1 MDGVISANDQ
11 QGLVTSF
18 LEIAVGQ
25 TADTAR
31 QFLQA
36 TGWQLEEA
44 IQLFYVGNEAGSIA
58 AAQPPTENIDNLADQ
73 TSGANENVVHHGIN
87 ENVGQLGEDEVRP
100 PMPVIRDVLY
110 DDAALYGSPRARF
123 SQHESGSVIAFRN
136 FEEEMKHPGVWESG
150 QGATSSAETARD
162 NLASLYRPPFKLLF
176 QGSFEKAKGAASVQ
190 DKWLLVNLQS
200 TKEFSSH
207 MLNRDTWANEAV
219 SQTII
224 TNFVFWQTYDDTTEG
239 RKVCTYYKLESMPV
253 VLIIDPITGQ
263 RMRSW
268 NGMVQPECLLED
280 LLPFLDSGPR
290 DHHVTLSHKR
300 PRESS
305 LPQPQKTKV
314 ADETNEED
322 EEVQRALAAS
332 MEGMQET
339 GGISKDKDEII
350 TDKEEE
356 KCSAKAPAYP
366 PLPEEPKGD
375 KNLLCR
381 VGVRLPDGR
390 RVQRNFL
397 RTDPIQMLWSFCYS
411 QLKEAE
417 TRPFRLT
424 QAIPGASKSLDY
436 DCQSTFE
443 ESGLANSMV
452 SVTWE

>member
-58 AAQPPTENIDNLADQ
+58 AAQPPTENIENLADQ

-268 NGMVQPECLLED
+268 NGMVQPECLLE
-280 LLPFLDSGPR
+280 LQTKLM
-290 DHHVTLSHKR
+290 KR
-300 PRESS
+300 TR
-305 LPQPQKTKV
+305 
-314 ADETNEED
+314 
-322 EEVQRALAAS
+322 
-332 MEGMQET
+332 
-339 GGISKDKDEII
+339 
-350 TDKEEE
+350 
-356 KCSAKAPAYP
+356 KCSAHWQLRWKACRRQVGYP
-366 PLPEEPKGD
+366 KIKMKSLLTRRK
-375 KNLLCR
+375 KNAQPRRLHIHLCLKNPR
-381 VGVRLPDGR
+381 VI
-390 RVQRNFL
+390 
-397 RTDPIQMLWSFCYS
+397 RTSFAGLESVFQTGAGCSGISFALIQ
-411 QLKEAE
+411 
-417 TRPFRLT
+417 FRCCGHS
-424 QAIPGASKSLDY
+424 AIP
-436 DCQSTFE
+436 
-443 ESGLANSMV
+443 NSRKLRQGGFG
-452 SVTWE
+452 